1 MKRTQRVEYKRTKSA
16 ILELLLRDFDFEAQY
31 FLAQNRPFSRERSL
45 KSSNEITVSV
55 MSFEGPNLSNLT
67 TNSVCC

>member
-45 KSSNEITVSV
+45 KTVAKGKKS
-55 MSFEGPNLSNLT
+55 GKWKIQL
-67 TNSVCC
+67 